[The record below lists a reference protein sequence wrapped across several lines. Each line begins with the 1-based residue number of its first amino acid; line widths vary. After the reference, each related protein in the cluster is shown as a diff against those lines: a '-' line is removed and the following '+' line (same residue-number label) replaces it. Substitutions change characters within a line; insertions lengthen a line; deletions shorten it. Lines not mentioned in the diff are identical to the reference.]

1 MIGSLARSFSREEP
15 AAPEPFNAPL
25 FRSLIERIPEDERWV
40 VLDLGAVCPRVISLF
55 GGHRCRLDIAD
66 VGLGLAALERPL
78 ESPDLR
84 KAAEA
89 LLPELHAEAADLVL
103 CWDTLNYLN
112 RDALTALMARIHDR
126 CRPGTL
132 VHALIC
138 YSDSQMPVEPGHY
151 VPQDDG
157 SLVNATDCN
166 EQRDA
171 PRYSPEDLT
180 LCMQGYSIDRAMLL
194 SNGMQEFLFRL

>member
-1 MIGSLARSFSREEP
+1 MIGSLARSFAREEP

-40 VLDLGAVCPRVISLF
+40 VLDLGAVCPTVISLF

-66 VGLGLAALERPL
+66 VGQGLDTLKEPMEPA
-78 ESPDLR
+78 DLR
-84 KAAEA
+84 KAAES

-112 RDALTALMARIHDR
+112 RDALTALMTRIEDR

-138 YSDSQMPVEPGHY
+138 YSHPQMPVEPGHY

-157 SLVNATDCN
+157 SLVNVTNCT

-180 LCMQGYSIDRAMLL
+180 LSMPGYTIDRAMLL
-194 SNGMQEFLFRL
+194 GNGMQEFLFRL

>member
-1 MIGSLARSFSREEP
+1 MIGSLARSFSRDEP

-40 VLDLGAVCPRVISLF
+40 VLDLGAVCPGIISLF

-66 VGLGLAALERPL
+66 VSQGLATLDEPMEPA
-78 ESPDLR
+78 DLR
-84 KAAEA
+84 TAAEA

-103 CWDTLNYLN
+103 CWDTVNYLS
-112 RDALTALMARIHDR
+112 RDGLTALMARVQDR

-132 VHALIC
+132 VHALVR
-138 YSDSQMPVEPGHY
+138 YSHSQMPVEPGHY
-151 VPQDDG
+151 VPQGDG
-157 SLVNATDCN
+157 ALMNINLCA

-180 LCMQGYSIDRAMLL
+180 LCMQGYTIDRAMLL